1 VEDDPEKQS
10 GVDYDD
16 GERKFS
22 VSESALTKLLN
33 TIGGDLRWVVR
44 AIAVGIAV
52 VASCY
57 GASLLK

>member
-22 VSESALTKLLN
+22 VSESAWNKLLN

-52 VASCY
+52 VA
-57 GASLLK
+57 